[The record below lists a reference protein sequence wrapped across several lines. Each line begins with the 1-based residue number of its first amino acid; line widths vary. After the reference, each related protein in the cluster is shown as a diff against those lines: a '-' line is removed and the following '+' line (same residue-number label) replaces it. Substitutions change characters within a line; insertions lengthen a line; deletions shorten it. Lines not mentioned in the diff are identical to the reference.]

1 MWQNA
6 AGSKNN
12 LIIGSDILI
21 PPSTRDLMGI
31 AESKYM
37 VVVAVAK
44 RARFLSEQRKNDE
57 NYRLSTVVTS
67 ALDDIMKGK
76 VKIY

>member
-1 MWQNA
+1 
-6 AGSKNN
+6 
-12 LIIGSDILI
+12 
-21 PPSTRDLMGI
+21 MGI

-44 RARFLSEQRKNDE
+44 RARFLSEQKKNDE

-76 VKIY
+76 VKIS

>member
-1 MWQNA
+1 M
-6 AGSKNN
+6 
-12 LIIGSDILI
+12 I
-21 PPSTRDLMGI
+21 PPSTRDLMTV
-31 AESKYM
+31 ADSKYA

-44 RARFLSEQRKNDE
+44 RARYLSEQKKNDE
-57 NYRLSTVVTS
+57 NYRLSTVVTT